1 MNKNLR
7 FFLGAIP
14 ALLCMILIFYFSS
27 QTAADS
33 SETSETFIQEILT
46 QVFPE
51 FVEES
56 PQEQKNRVETLQFF
70 VRKTAHFSLYAL
82 LSLLLLFAFLQLFS
96 FYKAVFSAFLCSA
109 LYAISDEIH
118 QSFVPG
124 RSCELRDICIDSL
137 GALTALCIVIL
148 IYYFICKCRKKQN
161 EPPHSI
167 V

>member
-33 SETSETFIQEILT
+33 SETSKTFIQEILT

-96 FYKAVFSAFLCSA
+96 PFTKRFSLLFYAARCMRSAMKSIKALFRDAAVSCG
-109 LYAISDEIH
+109 I
-118 QSFVPG
+118 FV
-124 RSCELRDICIDSL
+124 SILL
-137 GALTALCIVIL
+137 GHS
-148 IYYFICKCRKKQN
+148 
-161 EPPHSI
+161 PHS
-167 V
+167 VL